1 MGVWRAAAIGAASAC
16 MFAVAMC
23 PVSAADPV
31 AEFYAGR
38 KMTVIVGSD
47 VGGGYDTLARLM
59 ARHLGKYIPGSPMLV
74 VQNMPGAASFIATNY
89 VYNVAPKDGSTIGLV
104 QRTILSANVTNQS
117 GARFDVEKFSWIGN
131 LDSETSFFLAWHTAP
146 VKKAEDLFTTELV
159 LGGGGP
165 TSDSEVQARMLNA
178 LIGTKIKVVSG
189 YPGQNQILLAMERGE
204 VQAMGGWGWNNVQ
217 MHGDLLKDHKINL
230 LLQCALERLPQLP
243 DLPTPFD
250 FVKNDTDRKALELFY
265 LQQTVAR
272 PVLSPPAVPADR
284 LAVLRT
290 AFMAMANDEAFHK
303 DAAKAK
309 IEVVPSSYA
318 EIEKVVRTIST
329 TPPEI
334 VERLAKVVT
343 PPGG

>member
-1 MGVWRAAAIGAASAC
+1 MDQWRGARRAAAIVAALIFSTSIA
-16 MFAVAMC
+16 
-23 PVSAADPV
+23 AADPV
-31 AEFYAGR
+31 ADFYSSH

-59 ARHLGKYIPGSPMLV
+59 GRHLGKYIPGNPTLV
-74 VQNMPGAASFIATNY
+74 VQNMPGAASFIAANN
-89 VYNVAPKDGSTIGLV
+89 VYNVAPKDGTVIGLV
-104 QRTILSANVTNQS
+104 QRTILSANVTKQS
-117 GARFDVEKFSWIGN
+117 GVRFDVEKFSWIGN
-131 LDSETSFFLAWHTAP
+131 LDQETSFFLAWHDAP
-146 VKKAEDLFTTELV
+146 VKSAKDLFTTELV
-159 LGGGGP
+159 IGGGGP

-178 LIGTKIKVVSG
+178 LIGTKFKVVSG

-204 VQAMGGWGWNNVQ
+204 VHGMGGWGWNNVQ
-217 MHGDLLKDHKINL
+217 MHGDLLKDGKITL

-250 FVKNDTDRKALELFY
+250 FVKSDEDRKALELFY

-272 PVLSPPAVPADR
+272 PVLSPPSVPADR
-284 LAVLRT
+284 LAVLRS
-290 AFMAMANDEAFHK
+290 AFMTMANDEAFHQ

-309 IEVVPSSYA
+309 LEVSPSSYA
-318 EIEKVVRTIST
+318 EIEKVVHTIST
-329 TPPEI
+329 TPPNV